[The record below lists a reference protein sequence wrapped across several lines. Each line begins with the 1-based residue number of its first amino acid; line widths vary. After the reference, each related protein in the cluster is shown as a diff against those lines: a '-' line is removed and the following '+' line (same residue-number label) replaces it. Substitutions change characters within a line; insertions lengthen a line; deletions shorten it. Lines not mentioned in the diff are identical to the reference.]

1 MIGNLVNLALLGYFN
16 MPGFVGAIFRIQN
29 WKSGRS
35 LFRSPFS
42 VPPVTNADTW
52 ATTILFDEHYA
63 RGLQRPADGKFIGSG
78 NPRSLGRGA

>member
-16 MPGFVGAIFRIQN
+16 MPGFSLAIFSGLKTG
-29 WKSGRS
+29 KSGRS
-35 LFRSPFS
+35 LWSRFS
-42 VPPVTNADTW
+42 VPPVTKADTW